1 MLIWIHLIAAS
12 VTIVLGT
19 LNLVLVKGT
28 FRHKLTGWLWIV
40 CMLGVTLPSFGIR
53 ELNDGDFA
61 GSMGSRC
68 GRCFRYPPRSSPFA
82 GAGSGFMPY
91 SWRDDDR
98 CNRCGFLRNAS
109 RAIYQWVDRILRRR

>member
-53 ELNDGDFA
+53 ELNDGDFSWIHGLTLWTMLSISAAIIAVRRGRIRLHAIFMA
-61 GSMGSRC
+61 GTMIGAIVAGFFAMLP
-68 GRCFRYPPRSSPFA
+68 GRFI
-82 GAGSGFMPY
+82 SGLIGY
-91 SWRDDDR
+91 
-98 CNRCGFLRNAS
+98 
-109 RAIYQWVDRILRRR
+109 